1 MSQAG
6 WQELRF
12 ETEHDSVEA
21 LEGWLFEQGAVAV
34 TLEDNAD
41 EPLLEPG
48 PGETPLWQNVQVVA
62 LFSEGIDLAPVL
74 AAVPPTL
81 IKVAASAPKH
91 VPDQDWERAWMDNF
105 HPMRMGDRLWICP
118 SWTPPPE
125 PEAVNVLLDPGLAFG
140 TGTHPTTAMCLGEL
154 DRVIQPGAAV
164 VDYGC
169 GTGILAIAA
178 LKLGASRALGVDNDP
193 QAITASHQNAE
204 RNHVPVEHFEVVMP
218 GADAIAQWQGCA
230 DVVVANI
237 LAGPLASLVDELMM
251 LLKPGGRLILAGLL
265 SDQAEGLI
273 EAYAPHLT
281 LSVVREVEGWSL
293 LAGDRAAA
301 N

>member
-6 WQELRF
+6 WQELKV
-12 ETEHDSVEA
+12 ETTKAHVEQ
-21 LEGWLFEQGAVAV
+21 LEDWFFEQGAVAV

-48 PGETPLWQNVQVVA
+48 VGETPLWEQVRLVA
-62 LFSEGIDLAPVL
+62 LFTEGVDLQPVVDALPADKITAQPLAP
-74 AAVPPTL
+74 A
-81 IKVAASAPKH
+81 H

-105 HPMRMGDRLWICP
+105 HPMRMGERLWVCP
-118 SWTPPPE
+118 SWIDPPDPN
-125 PEAVNVLLDPGLAFG
+125 AVNVMLDPGLAFG

-154 DRVIQPGAAV
+154 DTMIRPGDKV

-178 LKLGASRALGVDNDP
+178 LKLGAELALGVDNDP

-204 RNHVPVEHFEVVMP
+204 RNGIDPSRFKVVMP
-218 GADAIAQWQGCA
+218 NDDTIAGWAGAA

-237 LAGPLASLVDELMM
+237 LAGPLALLAPELRQ
-251 LLKPGGRLILAGLL
+251 LLKPGGRLIMAGLL
-265 SDQAEGLI
+265 ENQAESLI
-273 EAYAPHLT
+273 ETYAPEVT
-281 LSVVREVEGWSL
+281 LQAANDIEGWVL
-293 LAGDRAAA
+293 LAGNAGG
-301 N
+301 

>member
-6 WQELRF
+6 WQELKV
-12 ETEHDSVEA
+12 ETTKAHVEL
-21 LEGWLFEQGAVAV
+21 LEDWFFEQGAVAV

-48 PGETPLWQNVQVVA
+48 VGETPLWEQVRLVA
-62 LFSEGIDLAPVL
+62 LFTEGVDLQPVIDALPADKITAQP
-74 AAVPPTL
+74 
-81 IKVAASAPKH
+81 SAPAH

-105 HPMRMGDRLWICP
+105 HPMRMGERLWVCP
-118 SWTPPPE
+118 SWIDPPDPSG
-125 PEAVNVLLDPGLAFG
+125 VNVMLDPGLAFG

-154 DRVIQPGAAV
+154 DTVIRPGDRV

-178 LKLGASRALGVDNDP
+178 LKLGAKVALGVDNDP

-204 RNHVPVEHFEVVMP
+204 RNGIDPSRFNVVMP
-218 GADAIAQWQGCA
+218 DDDTIAGWTGAA

-237 LAGPLASLVDELMM
+237 LAGPLALLAPQLRQ

-265 SDQAEGLI
+265 ENQAETLM
-273 EAYAPHLT
+273 ETYAPDVT
-281 LSVVREVEGWSL
+281 LQAVNEIEGWVL
-293 LAGDRAAA
+293 LAGNAGE
-301 N
+301 

>member
-1 MSQAG
+1 LSQAG
-6 WQELRF
+6 WQELKA
-12 ETEHDSVEA
+12 ETTKAHVEA
-21 LEGWLFEQGAVAV
+21 LEDWFFEQGAVAV

-48 PGETPLWQNVQVVA
+48 PGETPLWQQVKVVA
-62 LFSEGIDLAPVL
+62 LFSEGVDLQPVIDAIPADKVTACADAPL
-74 AAVPPTL
+74 
-81 IKVAASAPKH
+81 H

-105 HPMRMGDRLWICP
+105 HAMRMGERLWICP
-118 SWTPPPE
+118 SWITPPDAS
-125 PEAVNVLLDPGLAFG
+125 AVNVMLDPGLAFG

-154 DRVIQPGAAV
+154 DEVIRPGDRV

-178 LKLGASRALGVDNDP
+178 LKLGADIALGVDNDP

-204 RNHVPVEHFEVVMP
+204 RNGLTAESFEVVMP
-218 GADAIAQWQGCA
+218 DSDAVTTWIGSA

-237 LAGPLASLVDELMM
+237 LAGPLASLAPLLKR

-265 SDQAEGLI
+265 DPQAQDLITTYSPDVGL
-273 EAYAPHLT
+273 E
-281 LSVVREVEGWSL
+281 LSL
-293 LAGDRAAA
+293 IHI
-301 N
+301 

>member
-6 WQELRF
+6 WQELKV
-12 ETEHDSVEA
+12 ETTKAHVEL
-21 LEGWLFEQGAVAV
+21 LEDWFFEQGAVAV

-48 PGETPLWQNVQVVA
+48 VGETPLWEQVRLVA
-62 LFSEGIDLAPVL
+62 LFTEGVDLQPVIDALPADKITAQP
-74 AAVPPTL
+74 
-81 IKVAASAPKH
+81 SAPAH

-105 HPMRMGDRLWICP
+105 HPMRMGERLWVCP
-118 SWTPPPE
+118 SWIDPPDPRG
-125 PEAVNVLLDPGLAFG
+125 VNVMLDPGLAFG

-154 DRVIQPGAAV
+154 DTVIRPGDKV

-178 LKLGASRALGVDNDP
+178 LKLGAELALGVDNDP
-193 QAITASHQNAE
+193 QAITASHQNAQ
-204 RNHVPVEHFEVVMP
+204 RNGIDPSRFNVVMP
-218 GADAIAQWQGCA
+218 SDDTIAGWTGAA

-237 LAGPLASLVDELMM
+237 LAGPLALLTPELRQ

-265 SDQAEGLI
+265 ENQAETLM
-273 EAYAPHLT
+273 ETYAPAVT
-281 LSVVREVEGWSL
+281 LQAANEIEGWVL
-293 LAGDRAAA
+293 LAGNAGE
-301 N
+301 

>member
-1 MSQAG
+1 LSQAG
-6 WQELRF
+6 WQELKV
-12 ETEHDSVEA
+12 ETTKAHVEL
-21 LEGWLFEQGAVAV
+21 LEDWFFEQGAVAV

-48 PGETPLWQNVQVVA
+48 VGETPLWEQVRLVA
-62 LFSEGIDLAPVL
+62 LFTDGVDLQPVVDAL
-74 AAVPPTL
+74 PTDK
-81 IKVAASAPKH
+81 ITAQPSAPAH

-105 HPMRMGDRLWICP
+105 HPMRMGERLWVCP
-118 SWTPPPE
+118 SWIDPPDPSG
-125 PEAVNVLLDPGLAFG
+125 VNVMLDPGLAFG

-154 DRVIQPGAAV
+154 DTVIRPGDKV

-178 LKLGASRALGVDNDP
+178 LKLGAELALGVDNDP

-204 RNHVPVEHFEVVMP
+204 RNGIDPSRFNVVMP
-218 GADAIAQWQGCA
+218 NDDTIAGWTGAA

-237 LAGPLASLVDELMM
+237 LAGPLALLAPQLRQ

-265 SDQAEGLI
+265 ENQADALMET
-273 EAYAPHLT
+273 YAPEVT
-281 LSVVREVEGWSL
+281 LQAAKAIEGWVL
-293 LAGDRAAA
+293 LAGNAGE
-301 N
+301 